1 MESLDGLSLFYR
13 QQILDHLLRVEPR
26 LELLL
31 KSYYDE
37 KLEKEKKHLEDT
49 VFLELKESYEY
60 SLGILKDSN
69 GKLTEQLDTISET
82 FEVKAQQ
89 IRDSYENKLQL
100 LIKSHEEQIKKME
113 ENFNKKEEKA
123 TKRLDSIIQQNKEV
137 LQVQDSLNHE
147 MLGLKKI
154 IRRQAKVIDRYQKLE
169 SGETEKDSTIQLQ
182 QKRIAYLESLLGVE
196 PNE

>member
-1 MESLDGLSLFYR
+1 MVSLDGLSLFYR

-60 SLGILKDSN
+60 SLGILEDSN
-69 GKLTEQLDTISET
+69 KKLTKQLDTISET
-82 FEVKAQQ
+82 FEAKAQQ

-100 LIKSHEEQIKKME
+100 LTNKHEEAILITEQTFKKQAEKTSKHLDSVLKQAKESQQAQDALSHEI
-113 ENFNKKEEKA
+113 
-123 TKRLDSIIQQNKEV
+123 
-137 LQVQDSLNHE
+137 
-147 MLGLKKI
+147 LGLKKI
-154 IRRQAKVIDRYQKLE
+154 IRGQAKVIEKHNHLRDKE
-169 SGETEKDSTIQLQ
+169 SEKDITIQVQ
-182 QKRIAYLESLLGVE
+182 QKRIAYLEALLGVE
-196 PNE
+196 SDE